1 MTSLK
6 VFGFKNRNFAGFSSG
21 IEILTCGGQ
30 GYRIILVFDGSCANM
45 PFAKKLE
52 VTNFKHCGKI
62 MDSVEHNGFVHEW
75 KHFSQ
80 TSKKLE
86 KGSYVGDTATH
97 KSVLERNSQQ

>member
-1 MTSLK
+1 
-6 VFGFKNRNFAGFSSG
+6 
-21 IEILTCGGQ
+21 
-30 GYRIILVFDGSCANM
+30 
-45 PFAKKLE
+45 
-52 VTNFKHCGKI
+52 

-86 KGSYVGDTATH
+86 KGTYVGDTATH

>member
-1 MTSLK
+1 
-6 VFGFKNRNFAGFSSG
+6 
-21 IEILTCGGQ
+21 
-30 GYRIILVFDGSCANM
+30 M

-52 VTNFKHCGKI
+52 VTNFKNCGKI

-80 TSKKLE
+80 TSKKLK